1 MRATEIFEI
10 IKGKHTKQE
19 KFLKMNAFEHSNFFT
34 RWYEFTRLEAI
45 PPSPKVSLP
54 AVESKEQIPA
64 QELLEGGLQ
73 IQKSPEPEVLST
85 QEDLFDQ
92 SNKTG
97 TKSN

>member
-1 MRATEIFEI
+1 MP
-10 IKGKHTKQE
+10 
-19 KFLKMNAFEHSNFFT
+19 S
-34 RWYEFTRLEAI
+34 
-45 PPSPKVSLP
+45 SPKVSLT
-54 AVESKEQIPA
+54 AVETNERITA
-64 QELLEGGLQ
+64 QELLQGGLK

>member
-1 MRATEIFEI
+1 MM
-10 IKGKHTKQE
+10 K
-19 KFLKMNAFEHSNFFT
+19 AFEHSNFFS
-34 RWYEFTRLEAI
+34 WWCEFLRSEDM
-45 PPSPKVSLP
+45 PPSPKVCLT
-54 AVESKEQIPA
+54 AVETKEQIPA

>member
-1 MRATEIFEI
+1 MHLNIATFFSWWFEFPRS
-10 IKGKHTKQE
+10 E
-19 KFLKMNAFEHSNFFT
+19 E
-34 RWYEFTRLEAI
+34 
-45 PPSPKVSLP
+45 SPKVSLA
-54 AVESKEQIPA
+54 AVETNERVTA
-64 QELLEGGLQ
+64 QELLQGGLK